1 VTCSSDLMPTH
12 PRRRVT
18 PKAATRR
25 FDPGLAPLDTRQSP
39 LNTSAHPANTE
50 QSFHLAAQYKK
61 GNESMKSLSRI
72 ALVTGGMGGIGTAI
86 SQRLYKEGF
95 KVIVGCSSDSAR
107 KNDWIAA
114 QLAAGYQFE
123 CIYGDITDWE
133 STRKAFEMAREQFG
147 PIDVL
152 VNNAGITRDA
162 SFRKLT
168 PEDWN
173 AVIGTN
179 LSGVFNTTKQVIEG
193 MLAKGWGRI
202 INISSINGQR
212 GQFGQTNY
220 SAAKAGIHGFTMAL
234 AREVS
239 GKGVTVNTVSPGY
252 IQTSMTAAIRPDILD
267 TMIAATPVGRLG
279 QPEEIASIV
288 AWLASDESG
297 YSTGADFGERRHE
310 HAIGLSGHG
319 RPAPARHNPNEVMH
333 ERSRNRCRYTHR
345 HWQFSRCLGRHSR
358 HRTRCCGDSPPA
370 GTDRYRC
377 RAD

>member
-1 VTCSSDLMPTH
+1 M
-12 PRRRVT
+12 
-18 PKAATRR
+18 
-25 FDPGLAPLDTRQSP
+25 
-39 LNTSAHPANTE
+39 
-50 QSFHLAAQYKK
+50 
-61 GNESMKSLSRI
+61 ESRSRI
-72 ALVTGGMGGIGTAI
+72 AVVTGGMGGIGTAI

-95 KVIVGCSSDSAR
+95 KVIVGCSANSGR
-107 KNDWIAA
+107 KDDWMAT

-123 CIYGDITDWE
+123 CVETDITDWE
-133 STRKAFEMAREQFG
+133 STRKAFEMVREHFG

-179 LSGVFNTTKQVIEG
+179 LNSLFNTSKQVIEG
-193 MLAKGWGRI
+193 MLSKGWGRI

-252 IQTSMTAAIRPDILD
+252 IQTDMTAAIRKDILD
-267 TMIAATPVGRLG
+267 GMIAGIPVGRLG

-288 AWLASDESG
+288 AWLASDESA
-297 YSTGADFGERRHE
+297 YSTGADFSVNG
-310 HAIGLSGHG
+310 GM
-319 RPAPARHNPNEVMH
+319 NM
-333 ERSRNRCRYTHR
+333 
-345 HWQFSRCLGRHSR
+345 Q
-358 HRTRCCGDSPPA
+358 
-370 GTDRYRC
+370 
-377 RAD
+377 

>member
-1 VTCSSDLMPTH
+1 
-12 PRRRVT
+12 
-18 PKAATRR
+18 
-25 FDPGLAPLDTRQSP
+25 
-39 LNTSAHPANTE
+39 
-50 QSFHLAAQYKK
+50 
-61 GNESMKSLSRI
+61 MKSLSRI

-95 KVIVGCSSDSAR
+95 KVVVGCSANSSR
-107 KNDWIAA
+107 KEEWAA
-114 QLAAGYQFE
+114 SQSAAGFE
-123 CIYGDITDWE
+123 FDFVYGDITDWE
-133 STRKAFEMAREQFG
+133 STRAAFEWVKDTYG
-147 PIDVL
+147 PVDVL

-179 LSGVFNTTKQVIEG
+179 LSGMFNTTKQVIEG
-193 MLAKGWGRI
+193 MLSKGWGRI

-267 TMIAATPVGRLG
+267 SMIAATPVGRLG

-288 AWLASDESG
+288 AWLASDESA
-297 YSTGADFGERRHE
+297 YSTGADFSVNG
-310 HAIGLSGHG
+310 GM
-319 RPAPARHNPNEVMH
+319 NM
-333 ERSRNRCRYTHR
+333 
-345 HWQFSRCLGRHSR
+345 Q
-358 HRTRCCGDSPPA
+358 
-370 GTDRYRC
+370 
-377 RAD
+377 

>member
-1 VTCSSDLMPTH
+1 
-12 PRRRVT
+12 
-18 PKAATRR
+18 
-25 FDPGLAPLDTRQSP
+25 
-39 LNTSAHPANTE
+39 
-50 QSFHLAAQYKK
+50 
-61 GNESMKSLSRI
+61 MKSLGRI

-107 KNDWIAA
+107 KKEWMAS
-114 QLAAGYQFE
+114 QQEAGYQFE

-179 LSGVFNTTKQVIEG
+179 LSGLFNTTKQVIEG
-193 MLAKGWGRI
+193 MLTKGWGRV

-220 SAAKAGIHGFTMAL
+220 SAAKAGILGLTRSL
-234 AREVS
+234 AKELGPKIMINAICPGVIETELGNSLTRSRGEEMK
-239 GKGVTVNTVSPGY
+239 KG
-252 IQTSMTAAIRPDILD
+252 IMLD
-267 TMIAATPVGRLG
+267 RLG
-279 QPEEIASIV
+279 TPADIAQLV
-288 AWLASDESG
+288 AFLATSEPCFI
-297 YSTGADFGERRHE
+297 TGQHFVIDGFQW
-310 HAIGLSGHG
+310 S
-319 RPAPARHNPNEVMH
+319 
-333 ERSRNRCRYTHR
+333 C
-345 HWQFSRCLGRHSR
+345 
-358 HRTRCCGDSPPA
+358 
-370 GTDRYRC
+370 
-377 RAD
+377 

>member
-1 VTCSSDLMPTH
+1 M
-12 PRRRVT
+12 
-18 PKAATRR
+18 
-25 FDPGLAPLDTRQSP
+25 
-39 LNTSAHPANTE
+39 
-50 QSFHLAAQYKK
+50 
-61 GNESMKSLSRI
+61 ESRSRI
-72 ALVTGGMGGIGTAI
+72 AVVTGGMGGIGTAI

-95 KVIVGCSSDSAR
+95 KVIVGCSANSGR
-107 KNDWIAA
+107 KDDWMAT

-123 CIYGDITDWE
+123 CVETDITDWE
-133 STRKAFEMAREQFG
+133 STRKAFEMVREHFG

-173 AVIGTN
+173 TVIGTN
-179 LSGVFNTTKQVIEG
+179 LNSLFNTSKQVIEG
-193 MLAKGWGRI
+193 MLSKGWGRI

-252 IQTSMTAAIRPDILD
+252 IQTDMTAAIRKDILD
-267 TMIAATPVGRLG
+267 GMIAGIPVGRLG

-288 AWLASDESG
+288 AWLASDESA
-297 YSTGADFGERRHE
+297 YSTGADFSVNG
-310 HAIGLSGHG
+310 GM
-319 RPAPARHNPNEVMH
+319 NM
-333 ERSRNRCRYTHR
+333 
-345 HWQFSRCLGRHSR
+345 Q
-358 HRTRCCGDSPPA
+358 
-370 GTDRYRC
+370 
-377 RAD
+377 

>member
-1 VTCSSDLMPTH
+1 M
-12 PRRRVT
+12 
-18 PKAATRR
+18 
-25 FDPGLAPLDTRQSP
+25 
-39 LNTSAHPANTE
+39 
-50 QSFHLAAQYKK
+50 
-61 GNESMKSLSRI
+61 ESRSRI

-95 KVIVGCSSDSAR
+95 KVIVGCSSDSSR
-107 KNDWIAA
+107 KNDWRAG
-114 QLAAGYQFE
+114 QLEAGYEFE
-123 CIYGDITDWE
+123 FIYGDVTDWE
-133 STRKAFEMAREQFG
+133 STSKAFEMAREQFG

-173 AVIGTN
+173 SVIGTN
-179 LSGVFNTTKQVIEG
+179 LTGLFNTTKQVIEG
-193 MLAKGWGRI
+193 MLSKGWGRI

-252 IQTSMTAAIRPDILD
+252 IQTSMTAAIRPDILEG
-267 TMIAATPVGRLG
+267 MIAATPVGRLG

-288 AWLASDESG
+288 AWLASDESA
-297 YSTGADFGERRHE
+297 YSTGADFSVNG
-310 HAIGLSGHG
+310 GM
-319 RPAPARHNPNEVMH
+319 NM
-333 ERSRNRCRYTHR
+333 
-345 HWQFSRCLGRHSR
+345 Q
-358 HRTRCCGDSPPA
+358 
-370 GTDRYRC
+370 
-377 RAD
+377 

>member
-1 VTCSSDLMPTH
+1 
-12 PRRRVT
+12 
-18 PKAATRR
+18 
-25 FDPGLAPLDTRQSP
+25 
-39 LNTSAHPANTE
+39 
-50 QSFHLAAQYKK
+50 
-61 GNESMKSLSRI
+61 MKSLGRI

-95 KVIVGCSSDSAR
+95 KVIVGCSADSAR
-107 KNDWIAA
+107 KNEWIAT

-152 VNNAGITRDA
+152 INNAGITRDA

-179 LSGVFNTTKQVIEG
+179 LTGVFNTTKQVIEG
-193 MLAKGWGRI
+193 MLAKGWGRV

-297 YSTGADFGERRHE
+297 YSTGADFSVNG
-310 HAIGLSGHG
+310 GM
-319 RPAPARHNPNEVMH
+319 NM
-333 ERSRNRCRYTHR
+333 
-345 HWQFSRCLGRHSR
+345 Q
-358 HRTRCCGDSPPA
+358 
-370 GTDRYRC
+370 
-377 RAD
+377 

>member
-1 VTCSSDLMPTH
+1 M
-12 PRRRVT
+12 
-18 PKAATRR
+18 
-25 FDPGLAPLDTRQSP
+25 
-39 LNTSAHPANTE
+39 
-50 QSFHLAAQYKK
+50 
-61 GNESMKSLSRI
+61 ESRSRI

-95 KVIVGCSSDSAR
+95 KVIVGCSSDSSR
-107 KNDWIAA
+107 KNDWRAS
-114 QLAAGYQFE
+114 QLEAGYEFE
-123 CIYGDITDWE
+123 FIYGDVTDWE

-168 PEDWN
+168 PQDWN
-173 AVIGTN
+173 SVIGTN
-179 LSGVFNTTKQVIEG
+179 LTGLFNTTKQVIEG
-193 MLAKGWGRI
+193 MLSKGWGRI

-252 IQTSMTAAIRPDILD
+252 IQTSMTAAIRPDILEG
-267 TMIAATPVGRLG
+267 MIAATPVGRLG

-288 AWLASDESG
+288 AWLASDESA
-297 YSTGADFGERRHE
+297 YSTGADFSVNG
-310 HAIGLSGHG
+310 GM
-319 RPAPARHNPNEVMH
+319 NM
-333 ERSRNRCRYTHR
+333 
-345 HWQFSRCLGRHSR
+345 Q
-358 HRTRCCGDSPPA
+358 
-370 GTDRYRC
+370 
-377 RAD
+377 

>member
-1 VTCSSDLMPTH
+1 
-12 PRRRVT
+12 
-18 PKAATRR
+18 
-25 FDPGLAPLDTRQSP
+25 
-39 LNTSAHPANTE
+39 
-50 QSFHLAAQYKK
+50 
-61 GNESMKSLSRI
+61 MKSLGRI

-86 SQRLYKEGF
+86 CQRLHKEGF

-107 KNDWIAA
+107 KNEWIAS

-123 CIYGDITDWE
+123 FIYGDITDWE
-133 STRKAFEMAREQFG
+133 STRKAFEMARELFG
-147 PIDVL
+147 PVDVL

-162 SFRKLT
+162 SFRKIT

-173 AVIGTN
+173 AVINTN
-179 LSGVFNTTKQVIEG
+179 LNGMFNTTKQVIEG
-193 MLAKGWGRI
+193 MLSKGWGRI

-297 YSTGADFGERRHE
+297 YSTGADFSVNG
-310 HAIGLSGHG
+310 GM
-319 RPAPARHNPNEVMH
+319 NM
-333 ERSRNRCRYTHR
+333 
-345 HWQFSRCLGRHSR
+345 Q
-358 HRTRCCGDSPPA
+358 
-370 GTDRYRC
+370 
-377 RAD
+377 